1 MARSTQDARTVVAKQ
16 TEIDFG
22 TTPVSAM
29 SFVVSDEGVFPDSR
43 LMAAIA
49 YEAPTGKDLDE
60 TEIDPIVLICAPG
73 LQQFTIHAKALEGY
87 VADKFK
93 VNYFIG

>member
-1 MARSTQDARTVVAKQ
+1 MARSTQDARAVIAKQ

-22 TTPVSAM
+22 TTPVASM
-29 SFVVSDEGVFPDSR
+29 SFVISDELVFPDSR
-43 LMAAIA
+43 IIASIA
-49 YEAPTGKDLDE
+49 YEAPDDKDLDE
-60 TEIDPIVLICAPG
+60 TEIDPIILICAPG

-87 VADKFK
+87 VADKFR